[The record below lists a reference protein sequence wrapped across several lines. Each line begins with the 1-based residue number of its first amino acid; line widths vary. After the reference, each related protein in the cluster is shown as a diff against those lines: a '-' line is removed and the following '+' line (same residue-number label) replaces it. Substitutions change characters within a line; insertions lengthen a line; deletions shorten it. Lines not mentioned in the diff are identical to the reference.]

1 MSYDGLKPQIMFFS
15 ETKNTEFGWVNSLPS
30 AVSTLLPSQAKLCPC
45 TEWKT
50 LLSHSCKNTASFFP
64 LEHGVCSQ
72 LVPSH
77 PGTFTLGG
85 DSCAPGAMFCGSLHS
100 VPCCHPFSSCVM
112 VLGMFSSLPS
122 FLLFVCG
129 TNGFMPGKDGRS
141 YIPVFMNCI
150 FCHWKGINPVSHTQN
165 HQLEIL

>member
-30 AVSTLLPSQAKLCPC
+30 TVSTLLPSQAKLCPC

-72 LVPSH
+72 LVPGH

-85 DSCAPGAMFCGSLHS
+85 DSCAPGAMFCGSFHS
-100 VPCCHPFSSCVM
+100 VPCCHPF
-112 VLGMFSSLPS
+112 F
-122 FLLFVCG
+122 
-129 TNGFMPGKDGRS
+129 
-141 YIPVFMNCI
+141 
-150 FCHWKGINPVSHTQN
+150 PVSWF
-165 HQLEIL
+165 LECFQVFLASYFLSAAQMALCQVKMGEATSLYSWTAYFVTGRE